1 MTTRLLF
8 VHQNFP
14 GQYRHLA
21 AHYAAEAGYRVVA
34 VGEKAN
40 LLRQPRLPGVE
51 VLGYDLPEL
60 ENVEP
65 FNASVVKAIH
75 RGKRV
80 AAGAAHLRR
89 QGFRPDV
96 VFAHIGWGEALFLK
110 DIFPDARV
118 LLYGEFFYRAQGG
131 DVGFDPEFPMSA
143 EKVLRLRVM
152 NAPLLMSL
160 DAADWGTA
168 PTRWQHKQF
177 PATYAERMSVIHDGI
192 DTDKVCPSNEPREDE
207 LITYVARNLEP
218 YRGFHVFM
226 RAIPE
231 IQKRRPNARIVIVGG
246 DEVSYSP
253 RLPPGQTYR
262 QRLLREIEGK
272 ADLSRV
278 HFTGRIPYADYLALL
293 RRSSVHVYLTYPFV
307 LSWSLLEAMS
317 AGCLVVGSRTPPV
330 EEVIR
335 DGENGLLTDFFSTE
349 QLALRIDQALSMD
362 SRPMR
367 EAARKSVVERF
378 DLKRV
383 CLPAQRELVARLQ
396 DQGADARAAA
406 DVKHL
411 AGHKAVLPVRE
422 EEHRPGHV
430 AGLS

>member
-1 MTTRLLF
+1 VKRLLF

-21 AHYAAEAGYRVVA
+21 AHYAAEAGTRVVA

-60 ENVEP
+60 KNVDP
-65 FNASVVKAIH
+65 FNGAVVKAIH

-80 AAGAAHLRR
+80 AAGAAHLKR

-96 VFAHIGWGEALFLK
+96 IFAHIGWGEALFLK
-110 DIFPDARV
+110 DIFPDARI
-118 LLYGEFFYRAQGG
+118 LLYCEFFYGSREA
-131 DVGFDPEFPMSA
+131 DVGFDPEFPLNA

-160 DAADWGTA
+160 DASDWGMA
-168 PTRWQHKQF
+168 PTRWQQKQF
-177 PATYAERMSVIHDGI
+177 PEMHANRMSVIHDGI
-192 DTDKVCPSNEPREDE
+192 DTDGVTPGSGAEEE

-262 QRLLREIEGK
+262 QHLLREIEGK

-278 HFTGRIPYADYLALL
+278 HFTGKIPYAEYLALL

-307 LSWSLLEAMS
+307 LSWSLLEAMA

-335 DGENGLLTDFFSTE
+335 DGENGLLTDFFSAE
-349 QLALRIDQALSMD
+349 KLAARINEALSMD
-362 SRPMR
+362 SQPLRD
-367 EAARKSVVERF
+367 AARKTVVERF

-383 CLPAQRELVARLQ
+383 CLPAQLELVARLERQ
-396 DQGADARAAA
+396 RADAGAAA
-406 DVKHL
+406 DIQHL
-411 AGHKAVLPVRE
+411 PGDKAVVPVRE
-422 EEHRPGHV
+422 EEHRAGHV
-430 AGLS
+430 ARLS

>member
-1 MTTRLLF
+1 MNRVLF

-21 AHYAAEAGYRVVA
+21 AHYAADAGYRVVA
-34 VGEKAN
+34 VGEKPN

-51 VLGYDLPEL
+51 VLGYDLPAL
-60 ENVEP
+60 DKLDP
-65 FNASVVKAIH
+65 FNGAVVKAIH

-80 AAGAAHLRR
+80 AAGAAHLKR
-89 QGFRPDV
+89 QGFRPDLI
-96 VFAHIGWGEALFLK
+96 FAHIGWGEALFLK

-131 DVGFDPEFPMSA
+131 DVGFDPEFPMNA

-160 DAADWGTA
+160 DASDWSIA

-177 PATYAERMSVIHDGI
+177 PAAYAERMSVIHDGI
-192 DTDKVCPSNEPREDE
+192 DTDKVRPSNEAREAE

-231 IQKRRPNARIVIVGG
+231 IQKRRPKARIVIVGG

-262 QRLLREIEGK
+262 QHLLREIEGK

-278 HFTGRIPYADYLALL
+278 HFTGRIPYAEYLALL

-349 QLALRIDQALSMD
+349 QLALRIDEALSND
-362 SRPMR
+362 FTHLRH
-367 EAARKSVVERF
+367 AARKTVVERF

-383 CLPAQRELVARLQ
+383 CLPAQLELVARLQ
-396 DQGADARAAA
+396 RQGADARPAA

>member
-1 MTTRLLF
+1 MKRLLF

-21 AHYAAEAGYRVVA
+21 AHYAADAGTRVVA

-60 ENVEP
+60 KDVDP
-65 FNASVVKAIH
+65 FNAAVVKAIH

-80 AAGAAHLRR
+80 AAGAAHLKR

-96 VFAHIGWGEALFLK
+96 IFAHIGWGEALFLK
-110 DIFPDARV
+110 DIFPEARI
-118 LLYGEFFYRAQGG
+118 LLYCEFFYGAREA
-131 DVGFDPEFPMSA
+131 DVGFDPEFPLNA
-143 EKVLRLRVM
+143 EKILRLRVM

-160 DAADWGTA
+160 DASDWGMV
-168 PTRWQHKQF
+168 PTRWQQKQF
-177 PATYAERMSVIHDGI
+177 PAAYADRMSVIHDGI
-192 DTDKVCPSNEPREDE
+192 NTDVVTPGERGDEE

-262 QRLLREIEGK
+262 QHLLKQIEGK

-330 EEVIR
+330 EEVMR

-349 QLALRIDQALSMD
+349 ALASRIDEALSRD
-362 SRPMR
+362 GR
-367 EAARKSVVERF
+367 ELRLAARKTIVERF

-383 CLPAQRELVARLQ
+383 CLPAQLELVARLQ
-396 DQGADARAAA
+396 RQGADAGAAA
-406 DVKHL
+406 HVQHL
-411 AGHKAVLPVRE
+411 PGDKAVVAVRE
-422 EEHRPGHV
+422 EEHRAGHV
-430 AGLS
+430 GRLS

>member
-1 MTTRLLF
+1 MNRVLF

-21 AHYAAEAGYRVVA
+21 AHYAADAGYRVVA
-34 VGEKAN
+34 VGEKPN

-51 VLGYDLPEL
+51 VLGYDLPAL
-60 ENVEP
+60 DKLDP
-65 FNASVVKAIH
+65 FNGAVVKAIH

-80 AAGAAHLRR
+80 AAGAAHLKR
-89 QGFRPDV
+89 QGFRPDLI
-96 VFAHIGWGEALFLK
+96 FAHIGWGEALFLK

-131 DVGFDPEFPMSA
+131 DVGFDPEFPMNA

-160 DAADWGTA
+160 DASDWSIA

-177 PATYAERMSVIHDGI
+177 PAAYAERMSVIHDGI
-192 DTDKVCPSNEPREDE
+192 DTDKVRPSNEAREAE

-231 IQKRRPNARIVIVGG
+231 IQKRRPKARIVIVGG

-262 QRLLREIEGK
+262 QHLLREIEGK

-349 QLALRIDQALSMD
+349 KLASRIDEALSRD
-362 SRPMR
+362 HQELRT
-367 EAARKSVVERF
+367 AARKTVVERF

-383 CLPAQRELVARLQ
+383 CLPAQLELAARLQ
-396 DQGADARAAA
+396 RQGADARPAAH
-406 DVKHL
+406 VKHL
-411 AGHKAVLPVRE
+411 AGHEPVLAVGE

>member
-1 MTTRLLF
+1 MNRVLF

-21 AHYAAEAGYRVVA
+21 AHYAADAGYRVVA
-34 VGEKAN
+34 VGEKPN

-51 VLGYDLPEL
+51 VLGYDLPEIDKL
-60 ENVEP
+60 DP

-80 AAGAAHLRR
+80 AAGAAHLKR
-89 QGFRPDV
+89 QGFRPDLI
-96 VFAHIGWGEALFLK
+96 FAHIGWGEALFLK

-131 DVGFDPEFPMSA
+131 DVGFDPEFPMNA

-160 DAADWGTA
+160 DASDWSIA

-177 PATYAERMSVIHDGI
+177 PAAYAERMSVIHDGI
-192 DTDKVCPSNEPREDE
+192 DTDKVRPSNEAREPE

-231 IQKRRPNARIVIVGG
+231 IQKRRPKARIVIVGG

-262 QRLLREIEGK
+262 QHLLREIEGK

-349 QLALRIDQALSMD
+349 KLASRIDEALSRD
-362 SRPMR
+362 HQELRT
-367 EAARKSVVERF
+367 AARKTVVERF

-383 CLPAQRELVARLQ
+383 CLPAQLELAARLQ
-396 DQGADARAAA
+396 RQGADARPAAH
-406 DVKHL
+406 VKHL
-411 AGHKAVLPVRE
+411 AGHEPVLAVGE

>member
-1 MTTRLLF
+1 MKRLLF

-34 VGEKAN
+34 VGEKSN

-60 ENVEP
+60 KNVDP
-65 FNASVVKAIH
+65 FNAAVEKAIH

-80 AAGAAHLRR
+80 AAGAAHLKR

-96 VFAHIGWGEALFLK
+96 IFAHIGWGEALFLK
-110 DIFPDARV
+110 DIFPEARI
-118 LLYGEFFYRAQGG
+118 LLYCEFFYGARKA
-131 DVGFDPEFPMSA
+131 DVGFDPEFPLNA
-143 EKVLRLRVM
+143 EKILRLRVM

-160 DAADWGTA
+160 DASDWGMA
-168 PTRWQHKQF
+168 PTRWQQKQF
-177 PATYAERMSVIHDGI
+177 PAAYADRMSVIHDGI
-192 DTDKVCPSNEPREDE
+192 NTDVVSPGERGDEE

-262 QRLLREIEGK
+262 QHLLREVEGK

-330 EEVIR
+330 EEVVR

-349 QLALRIDQALSMD
+349 QLAERIDTALSMD
-362 SRPMR
+362 SRPLR
-367 EAARKSVVERF
+367 EAARKTLVERF

-383 CLPAQRELVARLQ
+383 CLPAQLELVARLER
-396 DQGADARAAA
+396 QGADAGAAA

-411 AGHKAVLPVRE
+411 PGDEAVLPVGE
-422 EEHRPGHV
+422 EQHRPGNV
-430 AGLS
+430 ANLS

>member
-21 AHYAAEAGYRVVA
+21 AHYAAAAGYRVVA

-51 VLGYDLPEL
+51 VLGYDLPEPDKAD
-60 ENVEP
+60 P
-65 FNASVVKAIH
+65 FNGPVLKAIH

-80 AAGAAHLRR
+80 AAGAAHLKR
-89 QGFRPDV
+89 QGLRPDV
-96 VFAHIGWGEALFLK
+96 IFAHIGWGEALFLK

-131 DVGFDPEFPMSA
+131 DVGFDPEFPMNA

-160 DAADWGTA
+160 DASDWGMA

-177 PATYAERMSVIHDGI
+177 PAAYADRMSVIHDGI
-192 DTDKVCPSNEPREDE
+192 DTAAVCPAKEPGNQE

-246 DEVSYSP
+246 YDVSYSP
-253 RLPPGQTYR
+253 RLPSGQTYR

-335 DGENGLLTDFFSTE
+335 DGENGLLTNFFSTE
-349 QLALRIDQALSMD
+349 QLALRIDEALSND
-362 SRPMR
+362 FTHLRH
-367 EAARKSVVERF
+367 AARKTVVERF
-378 DLKRV
+378 DLKGV
-383 CLPAQRELVARLQ
+383 CLPAQLELVARLQ
-396 DQGADARAAA
+396 GQGADARPAA

-411 AGHKAVLPVRE
+411 AGHKAVSPVRE